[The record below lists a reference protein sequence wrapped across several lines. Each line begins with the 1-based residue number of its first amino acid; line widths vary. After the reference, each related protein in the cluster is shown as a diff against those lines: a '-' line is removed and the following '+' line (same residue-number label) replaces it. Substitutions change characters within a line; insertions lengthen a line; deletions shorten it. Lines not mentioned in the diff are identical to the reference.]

1 MNKSHSPTIH
11 AEPAGTPWKGPDHL
25 NVPISHPGM
34 GTVESIYDENS
45 MGAQLMRFLLA
56 PNRTFSLLST
66 NTSTVH

>member
-1 MNKSHSPTIH
+1 
-11 AEPAGTPWKGPDHL
+11 
-25 NVPISHPGM
+25 M